1 MHHLYFIM
9 IIIKHNY
16 HYLHASLF
24 LNFGEIIHNFLR
36 LSDLAPSGQKQRC
49 RTHEGATTE
58 TALAAVSY
66 TMGPCVLAFHLGEAL
81 KYL

>member
-1 MHHLYFIM
+1 M

-16 HYLHASLF
+16 HYLHASLS

-49 RTHEGATTE
+49 GTHEGATTE

-66 TMGPCVLAFHLGEAL
+66 TTILPKEQVYPNNG
-81 KYL
+81 KW